1 MSLSYPLWIEDLV
14 RKTGNYTL
22 YEAYEILN
30 EVLEEKVYS
39 LKELGWEG
47 EDSEKRFSKEEL
59 ILYLLTNSNFYVFI

>member
-1 MSLSYPLWIEDLV
+1 MSYPRWLEDLV

-39 LKELGWEG
+39 LKELGWE
-47 EDSEKRFSKEEL
+47 EEYSEKRFSKEEL

>member
-1 MSLSYPLWIEDLV
+1 MRDGTLSLSYPLWLEDLV

-30 EVLEEKVYS
+30 EVLEENVYS

-47 EDSEKRFSKEEL
+47 GGFRKEIFKRRAYSISFD
-59 ILYLLTNSNFYVFI
+59 